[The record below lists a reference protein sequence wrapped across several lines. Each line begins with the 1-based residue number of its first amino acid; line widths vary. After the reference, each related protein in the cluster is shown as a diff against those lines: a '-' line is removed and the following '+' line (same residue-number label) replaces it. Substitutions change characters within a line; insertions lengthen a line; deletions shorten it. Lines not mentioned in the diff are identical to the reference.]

1 MQILN
6 VSADD
11 YAGNRNYLNQ
21 MHRLRAAV
29 FGTRLE
35 WDVTITEQGERDQYD
50 DLRPTCILAISA
62 DQKVVGCAR
71 LLPASG
77 PTMLEQTFPQLL
89 ERGSLDAHAA
99 VVESSR
105 FCVDTSLAAG
115 RGGSLH
121 QVTLTM
127 FAGIIEWIPLG
138 NRAQRFRPLQ
148 ERRVTQLRSHPRLVR
163 KLQDALGD
171 QLCVAL
177 DDATVVEI
185 MLNPDGK
192 LFIERLGHGVAP
204 AGAMSAATA
213 EIVIGSVAHALQSEA
228 DDERPIISGEL
239 PIGGHRF
246 EGLLPPVVSAPAF
259 TIRRRASRLIPL
271 DDYVTSKVMTEA
283 QASVLRSAIASRMNI
298 MISGGTGSG
307 KTTLANAVIAEIV
320 ATAPDDRMVILED
333 TAEIQC
339 SAENA
344 VSLHTTDTVDM
355 ARLLKSTMRLRP
367 DRMIVGEVRD
377 GAALT
382 LLKAWNTGH
391 PGGVTTI
398 HSNTAMSA
406 LRRLEQ
412 LTAEASQQPMQEVI
426 GEAVDLVVSI
436 ERTGKGR
443 RVRDVI
449 LVEGFSNARYR
460 TEHYAEIDEDSHAA

>member
-1 MQILN
+1 MN
-6 VSADD
+6 
-11 YAGNRNYLNQ
+11 
-21 MHRLRAAV
+21 
-29 FGTRLE
+29 
-35 WDVTITEQGERDQYD
+35 
-50 DLRPTCILAISA
+50 
-62 DQKVVGCAR
+62 
-71 LLPASG
+71 
-77 PTMLEQTFPQLL
+77 
-89 ERGSLDAHAA
+89 
-99 VVESSR
+99 
-105 FCVDTSLAAG
+105 
-115 RGGSLH
+115 
-121 QVTLTM
+121 
-127 FAGIIEWIPLG
+127 
-138 NRAQRFRPLQ
+138 
-148 ERRVTQLRSHPRLVR
+148 QLRSHPRLVR

-177 DDATVVEI
+177 DDASVVEI
-185 MLNPDGK
+185 MLNPDGR

-204 AGAMSAATA
+204 AGAMSSAAA
-213 EIVIGSVAHALQSEA
+213 EVVIGSVAHALQSEA

-246 EGLLPPVVSAPAF
+246 EGLLPPVVSSPAF

-283 QASVLRSAIASRMNI
+283 QASAIRSAIDARMNI
-298 MISGGTGSG
+298 VISGGTGSG
-307 KTTLANAVIAEIV
+307 KTTLANAIIAEIV
-320 ATAPDDRMVILED
+320 AVAPDDRMVILED

-339 SAENA
+339 AAENA
-344 VSLHTTDTVDM
+344 VCLHTSDTIDM

-367 DRMIVGEVRD
+367 DRIIVGEVRD

-443 RVRDVI
+443 RVREVI
-449 LVEGFSNARYR
+449 HIEGYR
-460 TEHYAEIDEDSHAA
+460 NNHYQTEHYAQIDEDSHVA